1 VSVITQFDGLMFTYR
16 DGPAGMKFLFDRS
29 RRKAAAGARPWVESW
44 DMRAR
49 RGQATRPQDKPV
61 DGPYGVRG
69 LTTAPRPMPSA

>member
-1 VSVITQFDGLMFTYR
+1 MV
-16 DGPAGMKFLFDRS
+16 PARMKFPKFLFDRS
-29 RRKAAAGARPWVESW
+29 RRKVACRRKTLGGSLETC
-44 DMRAR
+44 DAR